1 MIFQSVKMAMDSI
14 MSNKM
19 RSFLTMLGMII
30 GVMSLVVL
38 VSIVNGAT
46 KSVTDSIANIGTNM
60 LTVMIMDDKDNP
72 LTLDEVDMVAD
83 YSSVKYAAPLSNKS
97 ATVKHERTSESI
109 TLYGT
114 TGAYYEIKGMT
125 LLSGRFIKN
134 ADVDSST
141 FAAVINKT
149 AAEELFGRTQV
160 VGETISLNGYHFT
173 VIGVLDEEES
183 TTGNTSER
191 LEAYVPFTALSK
203 ISGSSRT
210 VSSFLVASA
219 DEESMDAVENE
230 ITKYL
235 YQRFGYDSDAF
246 SITNSSTIMETMSSV
261 NDTMKWMLGGIA
273 AISLLVG
280 GIGIMN
286 FMLVSVTER
295 TREIGIRKAI
305 GARKKTILL
314 QFLIEA
320 LLVSIIGCLIGIAL
334 SALTVLGV
342 NRFMDSISASMSL
355 DVVLVAI
362 AFSAFVGVA
371 FGIYPAYKAA
381 NKPPIEAL
389 RYTS

>member
-1 MIFQSVKMAMDSI
+1 MVFQSIKMAMDSI
-14 MSNKM
+14 LSNKM

-46 KSVTDSIANIGTNM
+46 KSVTDSIANIGTN
-60 LTVMIMDDKDNP
+60 LLAVTIKDDKDTP
-72 LTLDEVDMVAD
+72 LSLDEVEALTD
-83 YSSVKYAAPLSNKS
+83 YESVKYVAPFSTGS
-97 ATVKHERTSESI
+97 ATAKYERTSESI

-114 TGAYYEIKGMT
+114 TGSYYDIKG
-125 LLSGRFIKN
+125 LKLERGRFLKN
-134 ADVDSST
+134 ADVDGST
-141 FAAVINKT
+141 FVAVINQT
-149 AAEELFGRTQV
+149 AAEELFGQTHV

-173 VIGVLDEEES
+173 VIGVLAEEDT
-183 TTGNTSER
+183 TTGNTSDR
-191 LEAYVPFTALSK
+191 LEAYIPFTALSK
-203 ISGSSRT
+203 ISGSTRT
-210 VSSFLVASA
+210 ISSFYISSA
-219 DEESMDAVENE
+219 DENSMDMVENE

-235 YQRFGYDSDAF
+235 YERFSYDSDAF
-246 SITNSSTIMETMSSV
+246 SVTNSSTIMETMSSV

-286 FMLVSVTER
+286 IMLVSVAER

-305 GARKKTILL
+305 GARKNNILM

-320 LLVSIIGCLIGIAL
+320 LLVSIMGCLIGIGL
-334 SALTVLGV
+334 SALTVLGI
-342 NRFMDSISASMSL
+342 NRFMDSISASMSP
-355 DVVLVAI
+355 DVVLI
-362 AFSAFVGVA
+362 AMGFSAFIGVV

-389 RYTS
+389 RYMN